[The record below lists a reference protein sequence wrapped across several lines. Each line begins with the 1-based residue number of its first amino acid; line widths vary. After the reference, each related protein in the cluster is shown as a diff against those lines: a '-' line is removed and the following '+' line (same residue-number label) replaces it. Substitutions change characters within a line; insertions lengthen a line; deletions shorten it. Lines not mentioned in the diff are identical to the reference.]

1 MIFLQHSGKA
11 LIFLAILT
19 IVSMLVGVA
28 EINWAYFF
36 TGQFDWTVL
45 LYSRLPRSL
54 AILLTGSSLAIAG
67 MMMQILLGNRFVE
80 PSMVGTVQGASL
92 GLLLMVLLFPAA
104 ALFWKML
111 ISALFALAATFF
123 FWFLIRK
130 IPPTDAMMVPLV
142 GIIYSGI
149 IGAASGFIAYE
160 ADLLQALES
169 WLHGEFSAVLLGRFE
184 LLWLSLIMSIL
195 AYISA
200 DKLTI
205 ASLGQAIAT
214 GLGLNFNQVLKL
226 GLVIVCIITAT
237 IVVTIGGIPFLG
249 LVVPNIVSRLMGDN
263 LRLSL
268 PWVAYFGAV
277 LLLVCDI
284 IARVIIFPYE
294 LSVSL
299 ILGIVGTVLFL
310 YLLMGK
316 RHAR

>member
-1 MIFLQHSGKA
+1 MFLRHSGKA

-19 IVSMLVGVA
+19 IISMLVGVA
-28 EINWAYFF
+28 EIHWAHFF

-284 IARVIIFPYE
+284 IARVVIFPYE